1 MMQSVLKEKS
11 VNGAESVLLESEKKV
26 SSDFSF
32 IPVKPALKM
41 YCAEPKKNQSTKNPH
56 RLSIHSIDFNSEMD
70 SVYRKSPTNRT
81 GPVNRFALD
90 FGKRDLS
97 KFQPKEKQSLSHQ
110 LNSRKN
116 MLNWVQPE
124 IILARCFVK
133 LNQHV
138 LDNIECAFQSVREA
152 QLSSREKS
160 VKSEMCEI
168 STASTVS
175 RRYEKKSVMSMYFC
189 LDLVAKRW
197 IKDVFFLVKDY
208 RDQKALQTFEF
219 QVTCF
224 NKFSQTYR
232 HHFNPSC
239 MNLQK
244 DDPGREELRVHRLS
258 VLLERIEH
266 RKNLYLK
273 GGFLAII
280 IASENNQI
288 TTVHQQ
294 LQEIQRKINRK
305 LEWRSINERNKRD
318 AEKKFCLSFL
328 VNLIE
333 RKTLELVEQ
342 SFSVIDQ
349 SGHLT
354 KLKMIAF
361 ANLSS
366 LRLRVV
372 SKEFHRFRLG
382 CFAKKP
388 ELRYEQIDQLK
399 GLVTLNKA
407 LYLPI
412 ARVLKQTMAKI
423 RLELRF
429 KSRRSVVG
437 GVGRLSIIVK
447 DLGNKR
453 KLL

>member
-1 MMQSVLKEKS
+1 MQSVLKEKS
-11 VNGAESVLLESEKKV
+11 VHGAESVLLESEKKV

-32 IPVKPALKM
+32 IPVKPALKI
-41 YCAEPKKNQSTKNPH
+41 YCGEPRKQQSTMNPH
-56 RLSIHSIDFNSEMD
+56 RLSIHSIDFNSEAD
-70 SVYRKSPTNRT
+70 SVYRRSPTNRS
-81 GPVNRFALD
+81 GMANRFALD
-90 FGKRDLS
+90 LGKRDLS
-97 KFQPKEKQSLSHQ
+97 KFQPKDKQSLAHQ
-110 LNSRKN
+110 LNNRRN

-138 LDNIECAFQSVREA
+138 QDHLEAAFKCIREA

-160 VKSEMCEI
+160 VKSSLCEI
-168 STASTVS
+168 STVSTVS
-175 RRYEKKSVMSMYFC
+175 RKYEKKSVMSMYFC

-197 IKDVFFLVKDY
+197 IRDIFFLVKDF
-208 RDQKALQTFEF
+208 RNQKALETFEF

-224 NKFSQTYR
+224 NKFTQTYR
-232 HHFNPSC
+232 HHFNPSS

-244 DDPGREELRVHRLS
+244 DDPGCEELRVHRLS
-258 VLLERIEH
+258 VFLDRIEH
-266 RKNLYLK
+266 KRNLFLK
-273 GGFLAII
+273 GAFLALII
-280 IASENNQI
+280 SAENNQI

-294 LQEIQRKINRK
+294 LQEILRKINRK

-328 VNLIE
+328 VNLVE
-333 RKTLELVEQ
+333 RKTLELLED
-342 SFSVIDQ
+342 SFATIER

-354 KLKMIAF
+354 QLKRIAI

-388 ELRYEQIDQLK
+388 ELRYEQVDQLK
-399 GLVTLNKA
+399 GLVILNKA

-412 ARVLKQTMAKI
+412 AKVLKQTMAKI

-437 GVGRLSIIVK
+437 GAGRLSIIVK

-453 KLL
+453 KQI